1 MLNLLRLWS
10 LSSEPGAQGCQFQ
23 SRGCLGPPILLDL
36 DKWAAQL
43 VTFVLCGQVQ
53 GKGPGPSSHPHRL
66 PCDTATVWG
75 LWSVDRSPNSHSRKT
90 Y

>member
-1 MLNLLRLWS
+1 MPNLLRLWS
-10 LSSEPGAQGCQFQ
+10 LGSEPGALGCQFQ

-43 VTFVLCGQVQ
+43 VTFVLCGQMQ
-53 GKGPGPSSHPHRL
+53 GKGPCPSSHPHCL
-66 PCDTATVWG
+66 LYDTATVLG
-75 LWSVDRSPNSHSRKT
+75 VVVLDRSPNSHSCKA